1 MHRTSRPL
9 NLTTPARP
17 PRPPVPRSTAPGRR
31 SFLTLTALT
40 ALTAAGA
47 SLAAGCGRSSDS
59 GENGAPTNGA
69 SATSAT
75 SAGAT
80 NNGTAGWQDLD
91 GHLLGHHATIRV
103 SPLVRA
109 SDTATAL
116 VLEITRATD
125 DAAPADIEDSGSLP
139 TDDAEESPAS
149 DDAQDGQ
156 GSPDS
161 TDDPGADPG
170 TDPDT
175 AYATPSLSAPAGG
188 SGADGVRLIDTAG
201 AGRVW
206 TAGSASGGALE
217 FKRGETIT
225 STVVFGPVDIDEVIV
240 FVPQSGFATVSV
252 IGRDQAA
259 GAGISSQALDEA
271 DEIIQDGGPGEDA
284 AVAPLER
291 YTQAP
296 DNSAGTRTSDKDVTV
311 TLSSDVTFDSDSAA
325 LSDKADGQLQIVAEQ
340 LAQYPDGG
348 SLDIVGHT
356 DDVADDAHNQKLS
369 EDRAQAVRD
378 RLAELADLGSWP
390 DSVTGKGETEP
401 AIDDTTDEARAAN
414 RRVVIT
420 ITPTSGTTAK
430 QPGTTGTA
438 TPSAPPA
445 SGTGLPEAKGPVGT
459 GPDGVTVKGPEDY
472 GGQITVTLDH
482 ITRNGGLL
490 LGQLIVTTG
499 PGGTGDTTL
508 TGWLNDP
515 AQVHASSRGESGG
528 VSAVGITNGLTLL
541 ADGQRVYTAD
551 YILPGGDWHRPL
563 TELYAYEDLKENVTT
578 TICVVWPDTGQDT
591 VTVDHPGGRFDD
603 GYAFRLTDIPVITA

>member
-59 GENGAPTNGA
+59 GENGAPTDGA
-69 SATSAT
+69 SATSAA

-369 EDRAQAVRD
+369 EDRAQAVAD
-378 RLAELADLGSWP
+378 RLGKLTDLSAWTTT
-390 DSVTGKGETEP
+390 VAGKGETEP
-401 AIDDTTDEARAAN
+401 KSANDTEEGRQAN
-414 RRVVIT
+414 RRVEVVIA
-420 ITPTSGTTAK
+420 PTDGTDGSLARSGSGAEI
-430 QPGTTGTA
+430 PEPAG
-438 TPSAPPA
+438 PSG
-445 SGTGLPEAKGPVGT
+445 S
-459 GPDGVTVKGPEDY
+459 GPDGVTVGS
-472 GGQITVTLDH
+472 GTFGLGQVTVKLAQVQ
-482 ITRNGGLL
+482 RRGSLL
-490 LGQLIVTTG
+490 LGVLEVT
-499 PGGTGDTTL
+499 GGKGGSLTPLG
-508 TGWLNDP
+508 TGWLSDP
-515 AQVHASSRGESGG
+515 GSVLNNARGELGG
-528 VSAVGITNGLTLL
+528 ATSLLASDGLTLL
-541 ADGQRVYTAD
+541 SGSDRIYPVD
-551 YILPGGDWHRPL
+551 YLLPDSDAHRAL
-563 TELYAYEDLKENVTT
+563 TELELSEILTEGQTSRV
-578 TICVVWPDTGQDT
+578 CVAWPDTEEDT
-591 VTVDHPGGRFDD
+591 VMVDHPDGG
-603 GYAFRLTDIPVITA
+603 ALPWPWRLTDVPVVDG

>member
-1 MHRTSRPL
+1 M
-9 NLTTPARP
+9 
-17 PRPPVPRSTAPGRR
+17 
-31 SFLTLTALT
+31 
-40 ALTAAGA
+40 
-47 SLAAGCGRSSDS
+47 
-59 GENGAPTNGA
+59 
-69 SATSAT
+69 
-75 SAGAT
+75 
-80 NNGTAGWQDLD
+80 
-91 GHLLGHHATIRV
+91 
-103 SPLVRA
+103 
-109 SDTATAL
+109 
-116 VLEITRATD
+116 
-125 DAAPADIEDSGSLP
+125 
-139 TDDAEESPAS
+139 
-149 DDAQDGQ
+149 
-156 GSPDS
+156 
-161 TDDPGADPG
+161 
-170 TDPDT
+170 
-175 AYATPSLSAPAGG
+175 
-188 SGADGVRLIDTAG
+188 
-201 AGRVW
+201 
-206 TAGSASGGALE
+206 
-217 FKRGETIT
+217 
-225 STVVFGPVDIDEVIV
+225 
-240 FVPQSGFATVSV
+240 
-252 IGRDQAA
+252 
-259 GAGISSQALDEA
+259 
-271 DEIIQDGGPGEDA
+271 
-284 AVAPLER
+284 
-291 YTQAP
+291 
-296 DNSAGTRTSDKDVTV
+296 
-311 TLSSDVTFDSDSAA
+311 
-325 LSDKADGQLQIVAEQ
+325 AEQ

-472 GGQITVTLDH
+472 GGQITVALDH
-482 ITRNGGLL
+482 VTRNGGLL

-551 YILPGGDWHRPL
+551 YILPGSDWHRPL

>member
-59 GENGAPTNGA
+59 GENGAPTDGA
-69 SATSAT
+69 SATSAA

-161 TDDPGADPG
+161 TDDPGADSG

-420 ITPTSGTTAK
+420 ITPTSGTTS
-430 QPGTTGTA
+430 
-438 TPSAPPA
+438 SAPPPSA
-445 SGTGLPEAKGPVGT
+445 TSTPDNNLPDAQGPVGT
-459 GPDGVTVKGPEDY
+459 GPDGVTVPGPD
-472 GGQITVTLDH
+472 GKGQITITLDH
-482 ITRNGGLL
+482 VTRNGGLL
-490 LGQLIVTTG
+490 TAQLTITTG
-499 PGGTGDTTL
+499 PGGTDDATL
-508 TGWLNDP
+508 TTWLKDP
-515 AQVHASSRGESGG
+515 AQAFASSRGENGG
-528 VSAVGITNGLTLL
+528 ASAVGIANGLTLL
-541 ADGQRVYTAD
+541 ADGQR
-551 YILPGGDWHRPL
+551 
-563 TELYAYEDLKENVTT
+563 LYPTSASTPPTT
-578 TICVVWPDTGQDT
+578 SPQAPKPTG
-591 VTVDHPGGRFDD
+591 P
-603 GYAFRLTDIPVITA
+603 